1 MVLPLIFTLIAG
13 LSTIIGTLFTYL
25 KIKNIIPYSLS
36 FASGVMICVSIT
48 ELIPE
53 NINFFITTNTKQISF
68 LLGIIYIVLG
78 IFISIIL
85 DKFIKEENKLYKLGI
100 FTMLAMIMHNIPEGI
115 ITFLLTTENIA
126 LGVSIMI
133 AIGLHNIPE
142 GISISIPIYKAT
154 NNRKLAFIYTFIAGI
169 AEPIGG
175 ILAYYILKPI
185 INDNIIGILLS
196 VTAGIMIHISI
207 FKLKFNN
214 ILFFIIG
221 VLFMIVAEY
230 LI

>member
-1 MVLPLIFTLIAG
+1 MLLALIFTLIAG
-13 LSTIIGTLFTYL
+13 LSTIVGTLFTYL
-25 KIKNIIPYSLS
+25 KVKNIISYSLS

-53 NINFFITTNTKQISF
+53 SINFFTTNNTKQISF
-68 LLGIIYIVLG
+68 LLGTIYIVLG

-100 FTMLAMIMHNIPEGI
+100 FTTLAMIMHNILEGI

-126 LGVSIMI
+126 LGISIMI

-154 NNRKLAFIYTFIAGI
+154 NSRKLAFIYTFIAGI

-185 INDNIIGILLS
+185 INDNMIGILLS

-214 ILFFIIG
+214 ILFFTIG
-221 VLFMIVAEY
+221 ILFMIVAEY
-230 LI
+230 II